1 MLPQSRFVAHALH
14 ATAIVLAVS
23 IVGCASA
30 VRVATTTVDPAPIGR
45 FETFAVMA
53 PEPPVD
59 HVVLASSNDSGRASS
74 VIMDMDPMLA
84 TSLVGRA
91 MRQTL
96 FDEFTQRGYRIV
108 DWYPTFYVAYY
119 AGVGQVVDAR
129 ASLTK
134 YHQNGQKL
142 TTQTVEYPAGT
153 IVVDVVDAQS
163 NSLVWRGTALSEIP
177 KDPNDYAHAIRTAV
191 NKIVRNFPQ
200 AQK

>member
-1 MLPQSRFVAHALH
+1 MLPYSRFVAHTVRAA
-14 ATAIVLAVS
+14 ATVLAVS
-23 IVGCASA
+23 VSGCTRS
-30 VRVATTTVDPAPIGR
+30 VRVATTMFDPAPIGR

-53 PEPPVD
+53 PEPPVA
-59 HVVLASSNDSGRASS
+59 HVVLAASNDSGRASS

-96 FDEFTQRGYRIV
+96 IDEFTERGYRIV
-108 DWYPTFYVAYY
+108 DWNPTFYVAYY
-119 AGVGQVVDAR
+119 AGVGQLVDAR

-134 YHQNGQKL
+134 YHHNGQKL

-153 IVVDVVDAQS
+153 IVDVVDAQS

-200 AQK
+200 ARR